1 MSRDNEQKFEI
12 VANTPHELIFDTMNV
27 FNPSKITTIEDAT
40 AFLSNMNTVAEA
52 TNLRAYRAIYV
63 VYRDKLYTKAT
74 YVKGRE
80 TRYCATIAEYGENVV
95 NPPLKK
101 SQIYNA
107 VKVGS
112 LITDDGNGTIFDTE
126 NDRFTFTQLVAIIES
141 GKDKL
146 YTTDKSGAFTWAMC
160 DEIEH
165 DTDAN
170 GNVRMVY
177 YKGAPAFA
185 YVYTGKQ
192 VRTIDL
198 LISLGYINAGLSAK
212 KIAWLIKRD
221 FVIGEYGINDKD
233 FYTAEADT
241 AEADTAEADTAE
253 ADTADTDD
261 TADTKGKTKLSTD
274 SIAITME
281 RSEWVFIAKV
291 LAAANVANADKVAKE
306 IEKLIK

>member
-1 MSRDNEQKFEI
+1 MLKDNEKKFEI
-12 VANTPHELIFDTMNV
+12 VASTPHDLIFDTMNI
-27 FNPSKITTIEDAT
+27 FNPSKITTIEEAT

-52 TNLRAYRAIYV
+52 TNLRAYRAIYI

-74 YVKGRE
+74 YIKGRE
-80 TRYCATIAEYGENVV
+80 TRYCTTIAEYGENVV

-112 LITDDGNGTIFDTE
+112 LITDDGNATIFDTK

-146 YTTDKSGAFTWAMC
+146 YTTDKNGAFTWIMC
-160 DEIEH
+160 DEIDH
-165 DTDAN
+165 DIDSN
-170 GNVRMVY
+170 GNARMVY

-185 YVYTGKQ
+185 YVFTGKR
-192 VRTIDL
+192 VRMIDL

-233 FYTAEADT
+233 FYTEATEATEAE
-241 AEADTAEADTAE
+241 
-253 ADTADTDD
+253 
-261 TADTKGKTKLSTD
+261 GKTKLPSD
-274 SIAITME
+274 SIAITMT

-291 LAAANVANADKVAKE
+291 LAGANVANADKVAKE